1 MKIFVTG
8 GAGYVGG
15 TVARVLLSAGHEVT
29 IYDNFCHSVREALP
43 QSAKSVEGDLRDTT
57 LLTKTLSEN
66 GPYDGVMHFA
76 GLIEVGQSVAEPELY
91 FRDNVEGT
99 LSLLEAMAATKHDR
113 LIFSSSAAVYGQ
125 PKKTPI
131 TEDAPTAPTSPYGET
146 KLIAEKMLK
155 WSAGAHGLRWAA
167 LRYFNVAGAIDGYGE
182 AHEPESHLIPIILD
196 AALGRRPSIAVFG
209 DDYPT
214 RDGTCV
220 RDYIHVSDLARAHL
234 MALEAIGKADSGPDG
249 LIYNLGNGEGF
260 TVKEM
265 IEAARRVTGAPIPA
279 EIKPRR
285 AGDPAE
291 LLADARKIGRELGW
305 KPEFTKI
312 DDIIASAWVW
322 HKTRFG
328 KA

>member
-1 MKIFVTG
+1 MKIFITG
-8 GAGYVGG
+8 GAGYIGG
-15 TVARVLLSAGHEVT
+15 TVARILLAAGHEVT
-29 IYDNFCHSVREALP
+29 IYDNFCHSTREALP
-43 QSAKSVEGDLRDTT
+43 QGALSVEGDLRDTA

-113 LIFSSSAAVYGQ
+113 IIFSSSAAVYGQ
-125 PKKTPI
+125 PEKTPI

-146 KLIAEKMLK
+146 KLVVEKMLK

-220 RDYIHVSDLARAHL
+220 RDYVHVSDLARAHL
-234 MALEAIGKADSGPDG
+234 MALDAIAKADPGQGG

-279 EIKPRR
+279 ETKPRR

-291 LLADARKIGRELGW
+291 LLADAQKIGRELGW

-312 DDIIASAWVW
+312 DDIIASAWTW
-322 HKTRFG
+322 HKARFG